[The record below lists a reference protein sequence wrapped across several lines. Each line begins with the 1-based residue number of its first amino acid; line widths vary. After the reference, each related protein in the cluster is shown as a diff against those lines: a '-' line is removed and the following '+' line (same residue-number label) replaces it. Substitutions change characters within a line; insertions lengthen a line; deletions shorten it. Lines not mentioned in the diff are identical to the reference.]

1 MIGVSMQ
8 ILLTPPVAFLVYLF
22 VAGMLVLF
30 GKALAGRS
38 KSPSALKTSTY
49 SSGETPPT
57 RLAAPGYRPF
67 FVVALF
73 FAVLH
78 LGVLVMSTGSV
89 SPVMIIYL
97 ASLIIALLA
106 LTLG

>member
-1 MIGVSMQ
+1 MQ
-8 ILLTPPVAFLVYLF
+8 ILLTPPVAFLIYLF

-30 GKALAGRS
+30 GKVLAGRS
-38 KSPSALKTSTY
+38 KSVSALKSSTY

-78 LGVLVMSTGSV
+78 LGVLVMSTGTT
-89 SPVMIIYL
+89 SPVMVIYL
-97 ASLIIALLA
+97 VGLIVALLA
-106 LTLG
+106 LILG